1 MQHLTTLAHV
11 RNCIYVVFQ
20 SYVLCTSNGSWCPRS
35 GDKDDVHTNNAQLM
49 MVYGKFL
56 IDEDAEKAL
65 KKPLTDGT
73 YVVKLE
79 SALELCSWTC
89 DTQFQPEDSFTNKVA
104 ATSLQT

>member
-1 MQHLTTLAHV
+1 M
-11 RNCIYVVFQ
+11 
-20 SYVLCTSNGSWCPRS
+20 LCCTVTSCAPPMAWCPRS

-65 KKPLTDGT
+65 KKPLVAGT

-79 SALELCSWTC
+79 SALELCNWTC
-89 DTQFQPEDSFTNKVA
+89 DKQFQPEDVFTNKVA
-104 ATSLQT
+104 AASLHT